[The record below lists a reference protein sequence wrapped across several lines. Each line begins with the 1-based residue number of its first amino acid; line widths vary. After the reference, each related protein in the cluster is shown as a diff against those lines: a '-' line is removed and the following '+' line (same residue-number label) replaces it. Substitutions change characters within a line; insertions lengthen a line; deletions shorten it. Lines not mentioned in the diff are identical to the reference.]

1 MPRRSLTA
9 NRMIRLIEWT
19 EPLLWAVHS
28 DTGRFAV
35 GETVR
40 IDWAGTWPQARILD
54 RDGRVLVLEI
64 VKG

>member
-1 MPRRSLTA
+1 
-9 NRMIRLIEWT
+9 MIRLIEWT
-19 EPLLWAVHS
+19 EPILWAVHS
-28 DTGRFAV
+28 DTGHFAV